1 MFEMIQR
8 QVCIPVVP
16 TMKRLEQF
24 LLTDLTIC
32 VLQDIHISMLSDIIS
47 TLHKHER
54 KALVHIDMING
65 VASDEYGTE
74 YLCQKLKVD
83 GIISSKSKIIEVTK
97 RNKKIAI
104 QRMFLIDSKSVSRGI
119 EMLMRSKPDL
129 VEVMPAIAFRI
140 IPFINDRLN
149 IPVIGG
155 GLIKTKEDIHNGLL
169 AGCVAFTVS
178 DLALCKEIYNNL

>member
-1 MFEMIQR
+1 MFETIQR
-8 QVCIPVVP
+8 QVCIPVIP

-32 VLQDIHISMLSDIIS
+32 LLQDIHISLLPDIIS

-74 YLCQKLKVD
+74 YLCQKLRVD

-104 QRMFLIDSKSVSRGI
+104 QRMFLIDSKSVARGI
-119 EMLMRSKPDL
+119 DMLMRSRPDM
-129 VEVMPAIAFRI
+129 VEVMPAIAYRI
-140 IPFINDRLN
+140 IPYINDRLN
-149 IPVIGG
+149 IPIIGG
-155 GLIKTKEDIHNGLL
+155 GLIKTKEDIENGLK

-178 DLALCKEIYNNL
+178 DLTLCKEVYHSK